1 MNAMKT
7 LFDSVSLACSRLTT
21 LRYST
26 SFSLGIRFLAGKF
39 HGPIY
44 AIYGFVRFAD
54 EIVDSFHGFDKKAL
68 LDRFRSDTYE
78 AIRQGISLNP
88 ILNSFQRTVNTYGI
102 EDALIDTF
110 FESMEMD
117 LGKRAYS
124 RGNYN
129 RYILGSAE
137 SVGLMCLRVFCE
149 GDDRLWESL
158 KDPAS
163 RLGAAFQK
171 VNFLRDMKADKEL
184 LGRVYFPGV
193 DFATFGNDS
202 KRRIEDEIQS
212 DFARA
217 LEGIRRLPHG
227 SRAGVYLAYYYY
239 LALFRKIRS
248 LPAEKVK
255 SHRIRVSNPAKMGL
269 MIHSMIKYRL
279 NLI

>member
-1 MNAMKT
+1 MKS
-7 LFDSVSLACSRLTT
+7 LYDSVSAACSRTVT
-21 LRYST
+21 NRYST

-39 HGPIY
+39 HAPVY
-44 AIYGFVRFAD
+44 AIYGFVRLAD
-54 EIVDSFHGFDKKAL
+54 EIVDSFHGYEKKAL
-68 LDRFRSDTYE
+68 LDRFRSDTND
-78 AIRQGISLNP
+78 AIEHGISLNP
-88 ILNSFQRTVNTYGI
+88 ILNSFQQAVRTYGI
-102 EDALIDTF
+102 EPELIETF
-110 FESMEMD
+110 FESMYMD
-117 LGKRAYS
+117 LDKHGYS
-124 RGNYN
+124 RKKYD

-137 SVGLMCLRVFCE
+137 SVGLMCLRVFCA
-149 GDDRLWESL
+149 GDARLYESL

-193 DFATFGNDS
+193 DFATFGNDA
-202 KRRIEDEIQS
+202 KRHIEDEIQS
-212 DFARA
+212 DFTRA

-248 LPAEKVK
+248 LPADTVK
-255 SHRIRVSNPAKMGL
+255 SRRIRVSNPAKMGL
-269 MIHSMIKYRL
+269 MIHSLIKYRL